1 MTALESSPRR
11 LNGALKVFF
20 RNGVRVALSH
30 PRQALPF
37 ARAVFRLG
45 KAARRRAA
53 LKSRGTTVPPIIIF
67 SVTDRCNLACAGCYA
82 QSFRAPTEGE
92 LDAAALRRVVQEAR
106 DLGVSFF
113 VVAGGEP
120 LLRPELAGIM
130 SGFPEIIFFVFTN
143 GLLMDEG
150 WLGTLRR
157 HRNIIPLLSFEGDL
171 AMTDG
176 RRGPGTYDRL
186 MALCGE
192 LRRRAVF
199 FGASL
204 TLTREH
210 FSAITSH
217 EYTRSL
223 VEAGCKFFL
232 YLEYTP
238 TTEGTEDW
246 ALTADQW
253 ARMREL
259 LPAFRAAFPAL
270 FIAVPWDEDDVGGCL
285 SAGRGFVHINP
296 RGDVEPCPFAPF
308 SDVNI
313 KHVPLEAALRS
324 KFLETI
330 RARPELARET
340 GGGCVLW
347 KERAAVKSLLVAAR
361 NDEEERSHANG
372 HAERKVPAR
381 EGQA

>member
-1 MTALESSPRR
+1 MSESGTSSRQ

-20 RNGVRVALSH
+20 KNGIRVALRH

-37 ARAVFRLG
+37 ARAVLRLR
-45 KAARRRAA
+45 KAARRRAL
-53 LKSRGTTVPPIIIF
+53 LKSQGTTVPPIIIF

-92 LDAAALRRVVQEAR
+92 LEAAALRRVVREAR

-113 VVAGGEP
+113 VIAGGEP
-120 LLRPELAGIM
+120 LLRPELGGIM
-130 SGFPEIIFFVFTN
+130 ADFPEIIFFVFTN

-150 WLGTLRR
+150 WLGRLRR
-157 HRNIIPLLSFEGDL
+157 HTNIVPLLSFEGDRT
-171 AMTDG
+171 MTDG
-176 RRGPGTYDRL
+176 RRGAGTYDRL

-192 LRRRAVF
+192 LRRQRVF

-204 TLTREH
+204 TLTRDH
-210 FSAITSH
+210 FSAITSR
-217 EYTRSL
+217 EYTRDL
-223 VEAGCKFFL
+223 VTAGCKFFL

-238 TTEGTEDW
+238 TVNGTEDW
-246 ALTADQW
+246 VLTADQRT
-253 ARMREL
+253 RMREL
-259 LPAFRAAFPAL
+259 LPAFRHAFPAL

-285 SAGRGFVHINP
+285 AAGRGFVHINP
-296 RGDVEPCPFAPF
+296 RGDLEPCPFAPF

-313 KHVPLEAALRS
+313 RHISLEEALRS

-330 RARPELARET
+330 RSQPELARER

-347 KERAAVKSLLVAAR
+347 KERAMVTTLLAGSRGETTLGAP
-361 NDEEERSHANG
+361 
-372 HAERKVPAR
+372 AES
-381 EGQA
+381 

>member
-1 MTALESSPRR
+1 MTVWDSTPGR

-20 RNGVRVALSH
+20 KNGIRVALRH

-37 ARAVFRLG
+37 VRAIFRLG
-45 KAARRRAA
+45 KASRRRAA

-82 QSFRAPTEGE
+82 QSFRAPAEDE

-106 DLGVSFF
+106 NIGVSFF
-113 VVAGGEP
+113 VIAGGEP

-130 SGFPEIIFFVFTN
+130 ADFPEIIFFVFTN
-143 GLLMDEG
+143 GLLMDEA
-150 WLGTLRR
+150 WLGALRR
-157 HRNIIPLLSFEGDL
+157 HSNIIPLLSFEGDR

-186 MALCGE
+186 IEICAE
-192 LRRRAVF
+192 LRRRRTF

-210 FSAITSH
+210 FSVITSR
-217 EYTRSL
+217 EYTESL
-223 VEAGCKFFL
+223 VAAGCKFFL

-238 TTEGTEDW
+238 TAEGTEDW
-246 ALTADQW
+246 ALTGDQW
-253 ARMREL
+253 SRMREL
-259 LPAFRAAFPAL
+259 LPSFRKTFPAL

-285 SAGRGFVHINP
+285 AAGRGFVHINP
-296 RGDVEPCPFAPF
+296 RGDLEPCPFAPF

-313 KHVPLEAALRS
+313 RHVRLEEALRS

-330 RARPELARET
+330 RGQPELTRET

-347 KERAAVKSLLVAAR
+347 KERTVTMSLL
-361 NDEEERSHANG
+361 ERC
-372 HAERKVPAR
+372 RKEKTVRAPAKNPSSP
-381 EGQA
+381 

>member
-1 MTALESSPRR
+1 MDFSKHAPRE

-20 RNGVRVALSH
+20 KNGVRVALSH

-37 ARAVFRLG
+37 ARAVLRLR
-45 KAARRRAA
+45 KAARRRAI
-53 LKSRGTTVPPIIIF
+53 LRSQGTVVPPIVIF

-82 QSFRAPTEGE
+82 QSFRAPAADE
-92 LDAAALRRVVQEAR
+92 LDASSVRRVVRESR

-113 VVAGGEP
+113 VIAGGEP

-130 SGFPEIIFFVFTN
+130 ADFPEIIFFVFTN
-143 GLLMDEG
+143 GLLMDER
-150 WLGTLRR
+150 WLDSLRR
-157 HRNIIPLLSFEGDL
+157 HRNIIPLLSFEGDR

-176 RRGPGTYDRL
+176 RRGPGTYERL

-192 LRRRAVF
+192 LRRRGVF

-204 TLTREH
+204 TLTNGH
-210 FSAITSH
+210 FAAITSR
-217 EYTRSL
+217 EYTRGL

-238 TTEGTEDW
+238 AAEGTEDW
-246 ALTADQW
+246 VLTADQR
-253 ARMREL
+253 ARMRGILPEL
-259 LPAFRAAFPAL
+259 RAAFPAL

-296 RGDVEPCPFAPF
+296 QGDLEPCPFAPF
-308 SDVNI
+308 SDVNVGR
-313 KHVPLEAALRS
+313 VPLEEALRS
-324 KFLETI
+324 RFLETL
-330 RARPELARET
+330 RGKPELARET

-347 KERAAVKSLLVAAR
+347 KERAFVKTLLAK
-361 NDEEERSHANG
+361 DPGSG
-372 HAERKVPAR
+372 P
-381 EGQA
+381 

>member
-1 MTALESSPRR
+1 MTALESPPRQ

-20 RNGVRVALSH
+20 KNGIRVALSH
-30 PRQALPF
+30 PRQAWPF
-37 ARAVFRLG
+37 ARAVFRLR

-92 LDAAALRRVVQEAR
+92 LDGAAMRRIVEEAR

-113 VVAGGEP
+113 VIAGGEP

-130 SGFPEIIFFVFTN
+130 GAFPEIIFFVFTN
-143 GLLMDEG
+143 GLLMDEA
-150 WLGTLRR
+150 WLSTLRR
-157 HRNIIPLLSFEGDL
+157 HPNIVPLLSFEGDR

-176 RRGPGTYDRL
+176 RRAPGTYDRL
-186 MALCGE
+186 MGLCGE
-192 LRRRAVF
+192 LRRRKVF

-204 TLTREH
+204 TLTRGH
-210 FSAITSH
+210 FSVITSR
-217 EYTRSL
+217 EYTEGL
-223 VEAGCKFFL
+223 VAAGCKFFL

-246 ALTADQW
+246 VLTPDQR
-253 ARMREL
+253 AQMREL
-259 LPAFRAAFPAL
+259 LPSLRATFPAL

-285 SAGRGFVHINP
+285 AAGRGFVHINP
-296 RGDVEPCPFAPF
+296 RGDLEPCPFAPF

-313 KHVPLEAALRS
+313 QRVPLEEALRS

-330 RARPELARET
+330 RGRPELARET
-340 GGGCVLW
+340 GSGCVLW
-347 KERAAVKSLLVAAR
+347 KERAVVTSLLGGSGEDTALNAPLKR
-361 NDEEERSHANG
+361 PTS
-372 HAERKVPAR
+372 P
-381 EGQA
+381 